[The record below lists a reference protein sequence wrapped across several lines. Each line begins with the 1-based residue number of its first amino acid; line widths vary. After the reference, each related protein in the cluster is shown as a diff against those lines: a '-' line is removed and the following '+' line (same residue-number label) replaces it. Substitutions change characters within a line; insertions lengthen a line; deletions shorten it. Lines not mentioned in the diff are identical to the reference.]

1 MAEQIKNL
9 KRQCASIKAQTTR
22 IKNSLNEE
30 LDSAA
35 LNVRKTKLEELY
47 NAFQETQ
54 FKLESVDESG
64 NYESNLVEFEVSY
77 YTCAETIERLLN
89 KTARCV
95 SANSNKVQTNTNI
108 TLPRIELPIFNGSLL
123 EWQSF
128 YDSFK
133 SMVHENEEILGV
145 QKFHYL
151 KRSLRGEVSSVI
163 DTLNASHENYL
174 VAWELLVKRCNQPRK
189 IIQMHLKSLFEL
201 SAMSKECPVALRSL
215 ITATEKHTNAL
226 KALKVP
232 VESWNEILIYVVS
245 TKLDKVTR
253 RHWDR
258 SLDDDTM
265 PTLKEFLE
273 FLSKF
278 ARDDAIV
285 DSSTR
290 EISKPQITSFNRQ
303 FPKRVEKR
311 QTYVS
316 TQSKIICA
324 LCKKDHYIQTC
335 DQFLKLSVED
345 RIQAVLA
352 AKLCINCLRPGH
364 AYNNCFFSKCKK
376 CHGKH
381 NTLLHRDLV
390 SNKESVTI
398 DSSSSTVV
406 PSTSKSPESTPV
418 SLSARVP
425 SEVLLS
431 TALILIRDYQGK
443 YQQCRVLLD
452 SASQINLITEEL
464 ASRLN
469 LQKTKVDIPLSG
481 VDNISTRIK
490 YCIRSNIRSKNSNY
504 SSNLFFYTI
513 PQISSCLPSQRIDH
527 SHFEIPRNIPLA
539 DPNYQIP
546 AKIDVL
552 LGAEVFYKLLCV
564 GQIHLAS
571 SSLTL
576 QKTVLGWII
585 SGSIKSVPVRNAK
598 CLVSTLSIDEQL
610 SKFWE
615 IEECSVSKH
624 MSKEEQL
631 CEAHFNENVQRD
643 ASGRYIVRL
652 PFNDKISE
660 LGDSYSVALKR
671 LYALENR
678 LDKDATLKSEY
689 AKFLDEYQTL
699 NHMTDISET
708 NCINQGYYL
717 PHHAVLKQCS
727 VTTKLRVVFD
737 ASAKTSNGLSLN
749 DTLLVGP
756 TIQDDIF
763 TLIVRFR
770 SYNYVLTADVEK
782 MYRQVRVH
790 QNDALY
796 QKILWR
802 KSREQ
807 PIRVFRLDTVTY
819 GTASAPFLAIR
830 SLQQLARDEGEQFP
844 LASEALLNDFY
855 VDDLLTGAQTFD
867 ETIQLRD
874 QLIKLTGLGNFHLR
888 QWSSNDP
895 KLLEDLSNQSSEKSH
910 VLDPNTVV
918 KTLGIY
924 WNSCNDTI
932 TYSVNTINTQSRV
945 TKRFILSKIAQLFD
959 PLGLLGPVISMAKII
974 MQDLWKARITWD
986 ESVPQTIFLKWNEFQ
1001 NQLPLLTQFIVPRN
1015 INSFNAQDI
1024 QLHGFCD
1031 ASERAYGACIYVR
1044 SCNPSGEVQIRLVVS
1059 KSRVAPVKSVSVPRL
1074 ELCAAVLLSKLYHK
1088 VRESIRLNFTKIRLW
1103 TDSTIALCW
1112 INTSPHLLKTFVANR
1127 VSIIQSYSQPQEWFH
1142 VNSLENPADA
1152 ISRGQLPSE
1161 FLQNQLWLNG
1171 PVWLSQTENT
1181 WPLVEHHSIDTPELR
1196 KVVVLKTTCDDTIFE
1211 RFSSWNRLIRV
1222 IAYCI
1227 RFCKVISKRHHQ
1239 KDFLTTAELNK
1250 ARNSIISCIQSQ
1262 HFNKELENLN
1272 SNKPLDKK
1280 SRVLCLNPF
1289 IDSTGLLRVGGR
1301 LKHANL
1307 DFNQKHPILLPR
1319 AHHVTKLIIQYYH
1332 IRTFH
1337 GGVQV
1342 TLNAIR
1348 QNYWPVDG
1356 KNTTRNLIRKCVT
1369 CVRARPSGISY
1380 IMGNLPENR
1389 VVESRPFKIVGI
1401 DFCGPLFIK
1410 ERKFRNRNKIKV
1422 YVAVFVC
1429 FVTKAAHLELVSDLT
1444 SEAFIAS
1451 LKRFFARRGK
1461 SRHIY
1466 SDNATNF
1473 AGAKNELYEI
1483 QKFLSST
1490 SENEK
1495 IINHLESEG
1504 ISWHFSP
1511 PRSPHFGGLWEALVK
1526 SFKHHLIRTVGNQLF
1541 TYEQLNT
1548 YIIEIE
1554 AILNSRPLTP
1564 ISSDP
1569 NDTIALTPAHF
1580 LIGDS
1585 LMSVP
1590 EVDFQLIPSNRLSV
1604 WQHIQKVK
1612 QHFWTRW
1619 HKEYI
1624 NQLNT
1629 RSKWRIQGEQPKVGD
1644 LVIIKEDNAPSM
1656 KWPLGRILHVH
1667 PGDDGIVRVVTVK
1680 TGSGIYK
1687 RSTTRLC
1694 PLPVMN

>member
-1 MAEQIKNL
+1 
-9 KRQCASIKAQTTR
+9 
-22 IKNSLNEE
+22 
-30 LDSAA
+30 
-35 LNVRKTKLEELY
+35 
-47 NAFQETQ
+47 
-54 FKLESVDESG
+54 
-64 NYESNLVEFEVSY
+64 
-77 YTCAETIERLLN
+77 
-89 KTARCV
+89 
-95 SANSNKVQTNTNI
+95 
-108 TLPRIELPIFNGSLL
+108 
-123 EWQSF
+123 
-128 YDSFK
+128 
-133 SMVHENEEILGV
+133 
-145 QKFHYL
+145 
-151 KRSLRGEVSSVI
+151 
-163 DTLNASHENYL
+163 
-174 VAWELLVKRCNQPRK
+174 
-189 IIQMHLKSLFEL
+189 MHLKSSFEL
-201 SAMSKECPVALRSL
+201 SAMSKKCPVALRSL

-226 KALKVP
+226 KALKIP
-232 VESWNEILIYVVS
+232 VDSWNEILIYVVS
-245 TKLDKVTR
+245 TKLDKVMR
-253 RHWDR
+253 RHWDC

-285 DSSTR
+285 DTSPR

-303 FPKRVEKR
+303 VPKRVKKR

-324 LCKKDHYIQTC
+324 LCKRDHYIQTC

-398 DSSSSTVV
+398 DSFSSTVV

-431 TALILIRDYQGK
+431 TTLISIRAYQGK

-452 SASQINLITEEL
+452 SASQINLITVEL

-469 LQKTKVDIPLSG
+469 LHKTKVDIPLSG
-481 VDNISTRIK
+481 VENISTRIK
-490 YCIRSNIRSKNSNY
+490 YCIRTNIRSKNSNY
-504 SSNLFFYTI
+504 SSNLSFYTI
-513 PQISSCLPSQRIDH
+513 PQISSYLPSQRIDH
-527 SHFEIPRNIPLA
+527 SHFKIPHNIPLA
-539 DPNYQIP
+539 YPNYQIP

-564 GQIHLAS
+564 GQIRLAS

-576 QKTVLGWII
+576 QKTVL
-585 SGSIKSVPVRNAK
+585 
-598 CLVSTLSIDEQL
+598 DEQL

-631 CEAHFNENVQRD
+631 CEAHFNKNVQRD

-652 PFNDKISE
+652 PFNDKISSM
-660 LGDSYSVALKR
+660 LLCSLMLLISS
-671 LYALENR
+671 YALENR
-678 LDKDATLKSEY
+678 LDKDATLRSEY

-699 NHMTDISET
+699 DHMTDISES
-708 NCINQGYYL
+708 NCFNQGYYL
-717 PHHAVLKQCS
+717 PHHALLKQS
-727 VTTKLRVVFD
+727 SATTKLRVVFD
-737 ASAKTSNGLSLN
+737 VSAKTSNGLSLN

-819 GTASAPFLAIR
+819 SIASAPFLAIR
-830 SLQQLARDEGEQFP
+830 SLQQLAKDEGDQFP

-855 VDDLLTGAQTFD
+855 VDDLLTGTQTFD

-888 QWSSNDP
+888 QWSPNDP

-910 VLDPNTVV
+910 ALDPNTVV

-932 TYSVNTINTQSRV
+932 TYSVNTTNTQSRV

-1001 NQLPLLTQFIVPRN
+1001 GQLPLLTQFIVPRN

-1044 SCNPSGEVQIRLVVS
+1044 SCNLYGEIQIRLVVS
-1059 KSRVAPVKSVSVPRL
+1059 KSRVAPVKSVSIPRL

-1088 VRESIRLNFTKIRLW
+1088 VKESIRLNFTKIRLW

-1127 VSIIQSYSQPQEWFH
+1127 VSIIQSYSQAQEWFH

-1171 PVWLSQTENT
+1171 P
-1181 WPLVEHHSIDTPELR
+1181 
-1196 KVVVLKTTCDDTIFE
+1196 
-1211 RFSSWNRLIRV
+1211 
-1222 IAYCI
+1222 
-1227 RFCKVISKRHHQ
+1227 
-1239 KDFLTTAELNK
+1239 
-1250 ARNSIISCIQSQ
+1250 
-1262 HFNKELENLN
+1262 
-1272 SNKPLDKK
+1272 
-1280 SRVLCLNPF
+1280 
-1289 IDSTGLLRVGGR
+1289 
-1301 LKHANL
+1301 
-1307 DFNQKHPILLPR
+1307 
-1319 AHHVTKLIIQYYH
+1319 
-1332 IRTFH
+1332 
-1337 GGVQV
+1337 
-1342 TLNAIR
+1342 
-1348 QNYWPVDG
+1348 
-1356 KNTTRNLIRKCVT
+1356 
-1369 CVRARPSGISY
+1369 
-1380 IMGNLPENR
+1380 
-1389 VVESRPFKIVGI
+1389 
-1401 DFCGPLFIK
+1401 
-1410 ERKFRNRNKIKV
+1410 
-1422 YVAVFVC
+1422 
-1429 FVTKAAHLELVSDLT
+1429 AAHLELVSDLT
-1444 SEAFIAS
+1444 SEAFITS

-1466 SDNATNF
+1466 CDNATNF

-1495 IINHLESEG
+1495 IMSHLESEG

-1511 PRSPHFGGLWEALVK
+1511 PRSPHFGGQTA
-1526 SFKHHLIRTVGNQLF
+1526 
-1541 TYEQLNT
+1541 
-1548 YIIEIE
+1548 
-1554 AILNSRPLTP
+1554 
-1564 ISSDP
+1564 
-1569 NDTIALTPAHF
+1569 F
-1580 LIGDS
+1580 LDS
-1585 LMSVP
+1585 LAQGIHQPIKYTQQM
-1590 EVDFQLIPSNRLSV
+1590 ED
-1604 WQHIQKVK
+1604 
-1612 QHFWTRW
+1612 TR
-1619 HKEYI
+1619 
-1624 NQLNT
+1624 
-1629 RSKWRIQGEQPKVGD
+1629 GQPKVGD
-1644 LVIIKEDNAPSM
+1644 LVIIKEHNAPSM

-1680 TGSGIYK
+1680 TGSGTYK